1 MSTQLN
7 VSKLSFNDVVGKL
20 FQNGR
25 DAIARAFL
33 KDEDVMEILE
43 ANAIQ
48 QVTEFRQ
55 TARQVRA
62 RMLALTDP
70 DTQALEPLER
80 LQVQRQKMVQFAG
93 QLHKLS
99 QMLRAEA
106 AGVPSEQ
113 GRIVPSQELV
123 QLASSVNIAVSKTV
137 MPGWLTNQADA
148 VDVQIR
154 QGAQEIK
161 ALSEGELAM
170 YEQTYSVLGETYQV
184 ALNNLKQA
192 EEVLRQI
199 QVQAPGIVLAIQAHK
214 EALNLADDARQA
226 TVEGSGVNSFM
237 GDLQEQMNK
246 ARSEYRA
253 DHEVDA
259 DLDAQTPVSFAD
271 MANAYDVSGVDADI
285 MAEISAAAG

>member
-1 MSTQLN
+1 MATQLN
-7 VSKLSFNDVVGKL
+7 VSKLSFQDVVGKL

-33 KDEDVMEILE
+33 KDEDVMAILE
-43 ANAIQ
+43 ANAVE
-48 QVTEFRQ
+48 QVTDFRK

-80 LQVQRQKMVQFAG
+80 LQAQRQKMVAFAG

-106 AGVPSEQ
+106 AGIPNEQ

-137 MPGWLTNQADA
+137 LPGWLTNQADA

-170 YEQTYSVLGETYQV
+170 YEQTYAVLSETYQV

-237 GDLQEQMNK
+237 GDLQKQMNN
-246 ARSEYRA
+246 ARAEYRA

-271 MANAYDVSGVDADI
+271 MANAYDMGGVDDDI